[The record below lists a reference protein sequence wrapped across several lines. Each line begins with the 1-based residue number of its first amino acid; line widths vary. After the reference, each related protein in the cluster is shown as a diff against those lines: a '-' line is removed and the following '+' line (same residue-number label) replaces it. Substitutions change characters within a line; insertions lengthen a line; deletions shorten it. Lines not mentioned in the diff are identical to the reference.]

1 MKKIFL
7 VIFAVLL
14 FSSLLFFKFFEKQ
27 NVVLKPEVVVEQVK
41 QESSATVTLMFVGD
55 IMLSRGVEYVA
66 PRYKDPLFP
75 FQNIATITQSADL
88 TIGNLETPIT
98 KKVPYMVPYSLVFN
112 SNPKYIERLQ
122 KAGFDILSSAN
133 NHSMD
138 KGESGL
144 VETMNYVKGVGMDSL
159 GAGEDCHQ
167 GIMREMKGIRLGFL
181 AYSYTGYN
189 SGGHVPS
196 ELVCDWN
203 DFEKVKADVL
213 SLKQKVDHVIV
224 LPHTGIEYATEPTEK
239 DKQKMQEL
247 IDLGASAIVGA
258 HPHVVQS
265 VDNYKD
271 GVIAYSLGNFV
282 FDNQENPA
290 TEKGLILELVFD
302 KQKILAAKKLP
313 IRLKNFCCPELE

>member
-1 MKKIFL
+1 
-7 VIFAVLL
+7 
-14 FSSLLFFKFFEKQ
+14 
-27 NVVLKPEVVVEQVK
+27 
-41 QESSATVTLMFVGD
+41 
-55 IMLSRGVEYVA
+55 
-66 PRYKDPLFP
+66 
-75 FQNIATITQSADL
+75 
-88 TIGNLETPIT
+88 
-98 KKVPYMVPYSLVFN
+98 MVPYSLVFN
-112 SNPKYIERLQ
+112 SNPKYVERLQ

-133 NHSMD
+133 NHAMD
-138 KGESGL
+138 KGEGGL
-144 VETMNYVKGVGMDSL
+144 LETMNYVKGASMDSL

-167 GIMREMKGIRLGFL
+167 GIVKEVKGIKLGFL
-181 AYSYTGYN
+181 GYSYTGYN
-189 SGGHVPS
+189 SGGHAPS

-203 DFEKVKADVL
+203 DFEKVKADVV

-224 LPHTGIEYATEPTEK
+224 LPHTGIEYATEPIEE

-265 VDNYKD
+265 VDNYKE

-282 FDNQENPA
+282 FDNQENPE

-302 KQKILAAKKLP
+302 KQKVVSAKKLS